1 MQEWTWRL
9 ESGLYCGQ
17 KCWLA
22 PPNRSKNNHVFFFFL
37 FACFLFL
44 LSCNVHCSHTVL
56 LTECFQPRRLLCP
69 SCLPGREAGRHFQEP
84 KTCCS
89 FFLHQRPQHV
99 PQQHAEI
106 WHPVWVFIYWS
117 CKTCALTAY
126 LRVGLMVDSFFFC
139 ISALQDNLKTC
150 PCILNLSFCIYLHSG
165 SMALKCKSSY
175 VHHCF
180 STAEVHSTKVEVI
193 YIIIGNNVKPWQS
206 WSTVTSLFSI
216 LTSLSELKLSI
227 TALWKCV
234 CLYHCQWLRAT
245 ITWSPFL
252 SSLQIFGTVWE
263 KCTFCG
269 FVSVLPPRIMAAK
282 TYLCLFN
289 TSVNIQYN
297 YHTYSWLLWQSK
309 VLVVMEQ
316 IH

>member
-1 MQEWTWRL
+1 MSLYSKSFRL
-9 ESGLYCGQ
+9 Y
-17 KCWLA
+17 
-22 PPNRSKNNHVFFFFL
+22 
-37 FACFLFL
+37 
-44 LSCNVHCSHTVL
+44 
-56 LTECFQPRRLLCP
+56 
-69 SCLPGREAGRHFQEP
+69 
-84 KTCCS
+84 
-89 FFLHQRPQHV
+89 
-99 PQQHAEI
+99 
-106 WHPVWVFIYWS
+106 
-117 CKTCALTAY
+117 
-126 LRVGLMVDSFFFC
+126 
-139 ISALQDNLKTC
+139 ISAQRQRGPKMKIQLCSSLFQRCWSPQYNSRSD
-150 PCILNLSFCIYLHSG
+150 IYN
-165 SMALKCKSSY
+165 Y
-175 VHHCF
+175 
-180 STAEVHSTKVEVI
+180 
-193 YIIIGNNVKPWQS
+193 GNNVKPWQS
-206 WSTVTSLFSI
+206 WSTVTSLFCI
-216 LTSLSELKLSI
+216 LTCLSELKLSI

-252 SSLQIFGTVWE
+252 SSLQIFGTVWG